1 MAKNISTTPSSP
13 SESHSAS
20 RFAHPFFERPAASP
34 LLAAAAA
41 GQGLT
46 AWNKQQLGPV
56 PPTKGNGRMDLANII
71 GAPGSNEIQTLGEIR
86 FHTLGDSGVGDAIDA
101 EKIAEEMATDF
112 KPGAG
117 GLNPAFLF
125 HLGDVVYGPSK
136 QSHYTDRFYKPYRH
150 YPGKILAIPGNHD
163 GEVKSPDDAPSLSA
177 FLANFCAANAVVPPQ
192 ASGSG
197 IFRETMTQPGV
208 YWLMD
213 APFVRIIG
221 LYSNMLENP
230 GFLEGKTASGAG
242 DTSQLDWLKT
252 TLNGI
257 AKDKTK
263 KALIIGTHHPPFSS
277 AGHSGSTE
285 MLQSIDTICT
295 EAKVLP
301 DAFFSG
307 HAHSYQRYTRRIGGK
322 QIPYYVVGTG
332 GIATQK
338 TPPATGQPADASN
351 QTTYDAAVQSMGYMF
366 VTVSATQLK
375 TEFWQLG
382 DQHTTP
388 FDPVTV
394 DLTTHVLK

>member
-1 MAKNISTTPSSP
+1 MANDISTT
-13 SESHSAS
+13 SEQPSAS
-20 RFAHPFFERPAASP
+20 RFAHPFFEKPSTAS
-34 LLAAAAA
+34 LLAAAPGA
-41 GQGLT
+41 GLT

-56 PPTKGNGRMDLANII
+56 PPTKGNGRMDLAHII
-71 GAPGSNEIQTLGEIR
+71 GAQGSSEIQTLGEIR
-86 FHTLGDSGVGDAIDA
+86 FHTLGDSGVGHAVDA
-101 EKIAEEMATDF
+101 EHVAEEMATDF

-125 HLGDVVYGPSK
+125 HLGDVVYGPGK
-136 QSHYTDRFYKPYRH
+136 QSHYGERFYKPYRH

-163 GEVKSPDDAPSLSA
+163 GEVKSAEDKPSLSA
-177 FLANFCAANAVVPPQ
+177 FMANFCAPKAVVPPQ

-208 YWLMD
+208 YWMLD

-221 LYSNMLENP
+221 LYSNLLENP
-230 GFLEGKTASGAG
+230 GFLEGKTANGTG
-242 DTSQLDWLKT
+242 DTSQLTWLKT
-252 TLNGI
+252 TLSGI
-257 AKDKTK
+257 AKAKTR
-263 KALIIGTHHPPFSS
+263 KALIIATHHPPYSS

-285 MLQSIDTICT
+285 MMQSIDAICAQ
-295 EAKVLP
+295 EKVLP
-301 DAFFSG
+301 DAFFSA

-322 QIPYYVVGTG
+322 QIPYYVAGTG

-338 TPPATGQPADASN
+338 TPAATGQPADASN

-375 TEFWQLG
+375 TEFWQFG
-382 DQHTTP
+382 EHHTTP

-394 DLTTHVLK
+394 DLTTHLLK